1 MTLCRRRG
9 AARLIEGDI
18 LVAWIMWRSTVAF
31 WISCRPFYCSCFADG
46 AVRSYRRSR
55 RSRPPPLMCWTRP
68 TRNGHKGW
76 RLRVHYI
83 LPQGRMFLR
92 TQLAVEPRRH
102 IFPVRRMARMRLP
115 SLLASTSD
123 NLWYVMYFVYFHPQ
137 NERIMLGVFSALCL
151 KKILQLV

>member
-18 LVAWIMWRSTVAF
+18 LVAWRMWRSTVAF
-31 WISCRPFYCSCFADG
+31 WISCRPFYCSCSADG

-68 TRNGHKGW
+68 TRYGHKGW

-83 LPQGRMFLR
+83 LPQGRMFLHSTDAASSR
-92 TQLAVEPRRH
+92 AAPSHFSRQADGADAFAKFAREHVRQLMVCILYTSTFARKTSG
-102 IFPVRRMARMRLP
+102 VR
-115 SLLASTSD
+115 
-123 NLWYVMYFVYFHPQ
+123 
-137 NERIMLGVFSALCL
+137 
-151 KKILQLV
+151 